1 MAWFHPSFL
10 AAYGMYDKD
19 GFFCDSDITPGL
31 KNNTDGSLDIYLLR
45 ILNQQNSKTGFLL
58 QMGPFSLLL
67 RMYVPQDIVIKGQ
80 YQLPAV
86 EKVVTNK

>member
-1 MAWFHPSFL
+1 MVCMIRMA
-10 AAYGMYDKD
+10 
-19 GFFCDSDITPGL
+19 FFVDNPINCNNISDITPGL